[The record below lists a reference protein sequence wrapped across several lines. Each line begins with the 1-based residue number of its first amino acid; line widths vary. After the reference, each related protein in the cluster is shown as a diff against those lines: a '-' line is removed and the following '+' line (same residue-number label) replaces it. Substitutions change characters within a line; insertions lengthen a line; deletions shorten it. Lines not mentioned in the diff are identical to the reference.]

1 MSGPAFTPRR
11 ADESTSSSDDADFTA
26 SPLSEEAVDIASPKT
41 ATAKVDTT
49 AKKSAPFDDAAG
61 KPTRESKAKSE
72 SESTAD
78 EKPKRRSIGGVFA
91 NRTITMKALLSVLA
105 ALVVVVVLAA
115 LIWMVVAKS
124 SEIDDMKAASADKAH
139 AEQVALDYSTGAAE
153 MSYEDTQGWLKRLT
167 ANTTPELGTRLR
179 NAAGQMEQLLRP
191 LQWSSTSSP
200 ISAKVTSVDGDVY
213 KVDAFVG
220 IVTKNV
226 QTPAD
231 GVETTATYKLT
242 VDKDQDWKITQI
254 TSNGTNLDASGAAPE
269 GDAPAAPSQPAAP
282 GQQGGANVPAV
293 PGN

>member
-1 MSGPAFTPRR
+1 MSGSTFTPHF
-11 ADESTSSSDDADFTA
+11 ADSADDTGVATSK
-26 SPLSEEAVDIASPKT
+26 LSEEAVDVASPK
-41 ATAKVDTT
+41 AEKA
-49 AKKSAPFDDAAG
+49 AIAEKKSAPFDDAAG
-61 KPTRESKAKSE
+61 KSSRTPKS
-72 SESTAD
+72 D
-78 EKPKRRSIGGVFA
+78 EKADDTPRRRTVGGVFA
-91 NRTITMKALLSVLA
+91 NRTITMKSLLSALA
-105 ALVVVVVLAA
+105 ALVVVVVLGV

-124 SEIDDMKAASADKAH
+124 SEVDDMKAASADKAH

-200 ISAKVTSVDGDVY
+200 ISAKVTSVEGDTY

-220 IVTKNV
+220 ITTKNV

-231 GVETTATYKLT
+231 GIETTATYKLT
-242 VDKDQDWKITQI
+242 IDKDQDWKITAI
-254 TSNGTNLDASGAAPE
+254 TSNGTNLDADGAAPAD
-269 GDAPAAPSQPAAP
+269 GAPAAPQPGAPEAPQPAAP
-282 GQQGGANVPAV
+282 EAPGVPAA

>member
-1 MSGPAFTPRR
+1 MSG
-11 ADESTSSSDDADFTA
+11 STSTPHLADSADDTDVAT
-26 SPLSEEAVDIASPKT
+26 SKLSEEAVDIASPKT
-41 ATAKVDTT
+41 EKAAN
-49 AKKSAPFDDAAG
+49 AEKKSAPFDDAAG
-61 KPTRESKAKSE
+61 KSSRTPKS
-72 SESTAD
+72 D
-78 EKPKRRSIGGVFA
+78 EKTDDTPKRRTVGGVFA
-91 NRTITMKALLSVLA
+91 NRTITMKSLLSALA
-105 ALVVVVVLAA
+105 ALVVVVVLGV

-200 ISAKVTSVDGDVY
+200 ISAKVTSVEGDTY

-220 IVTKNV
+220 ITTKNV

-231 GVETTATYKLT
+231 GIETTATYKLT
-242 VDKDQDWKITQI
+242 IDKDQDWKITAI
-254 TSNGTNLDASGAAPE
+254 TSNGTNLDADGAAPAD
-269 GDAPAAPSQPAAP
+269 GAPAAPQQPAAP
-282 GQQGGANVPAV
+282 APQQPGVPAA